1 MTQVEVT
8 QVERSSG
15 PVAAAHDDA
24 GYVEFRSAGEA
35 AVGEFRCSECGYG
48 AIVQHQL
55 PTCPMCRS
63 QVWEQAAWSPFTRT
77 TTRR

>member
-1 MTQVEVT
+1 MTQIEVT

-15 PVAAAHDDA
+15 PVAGTGHDP
-24 GYVEFRSAGEA
+24 GHVEFRSAGEA

-55 PTCPMCRS
+55 PICPMCGS
-63 QVWEQAAWSPFTRT
+63 QVWEQAAWSPFTRP